1 MHERVE
7 VVAAIVVDSCQR
19 ILMAQRADWQHQGGK
34 WEFPG
39 GKIEA
44 GETHLQ
50 ALARELEEE
59 VDLKID
65 PRFCELFKAV
75 HHDYAD
81 KQVSLY
87 FYLVKN
93 VSGMAK
99 GMEGQPVM
107 VKDSEYSWLMGI
119 LNSVDT
125 TRDCPFT
132 LKGHS
137 FEQWKEARP
146 LTTAERDAI
155 KVKG

>member
-99 GMEGQPVM
+99 GMEGQPVLWIDA
-107 VKDSEYSWLMGI
+107 K
-119 LNSVDT
+119 
-125 TRDCPFT
+125 T
-132 LKGHS
+132 LS
-137 FEQWKEARP
+137 QLAIP
-146 LTTAERDAI
+146 DANKTI
-155 KVKG
+155 ADALLETWPVS

>member
-1 MHERVE
+1 MNERVE

-99 GMEGQPVM
+99 GMEGQPVLWIDA
-107 VKDSEYSWLMGI
+107 K
-119 LNSVDT
+119 
-125 TRDCPFT
+125 T
-132 LKGHS
+132 LS
-137 FEQWKEARP
+137 QLAIP
-146 LTTAERDAI
+146 DANKTI
-155 KVKG
+155 ADALLETWPVS

>member
-7 VVAAIVVDSCQR
+7 IVAAIVVDSCQR

-99 GMEGQPVM
+99 GMEGQPVLWIDA
-107 VKDSEYSWLMGI
+107 K
-119 LNSVDT
+119 
-125 TRDCPFT
+125 T
-132 LKGHS
+132 LS
-137 FEQWKEARP
+137 QLAIP
-146 LTTAERDAI
+146 DANKTI
-155 KVKG
+155 ADALLETWPVS